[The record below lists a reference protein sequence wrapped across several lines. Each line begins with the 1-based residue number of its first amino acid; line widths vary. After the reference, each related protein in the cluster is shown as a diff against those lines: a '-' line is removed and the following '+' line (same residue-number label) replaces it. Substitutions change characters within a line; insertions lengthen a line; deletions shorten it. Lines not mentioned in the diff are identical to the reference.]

1 MIQPAPI
8 LNFLISLVIILS
20 SSLTNAYSPNT
31 ETLRPVL
38 DRFVSQN
45 LAEDITH
52 NAGLKALQQF
62 YASRNYQPAWTHTNL
77 QQSQLETVL
86 SFLATAEDEGLDSH
100 DYQLQRLNLL
110 ATNPLHSQYELEF
123 LTTLS
128 LLQFTHDLY
137 RGRFTA
143 NKIDPD
149 WHISQPQFDA
159 VSFLSKAIDSNDL
172 QHYLDN
178 LTPKIPSYRLL
189 KEALA
194 KYRNLVARQISWQ
207 HIPTIQ
213 LLRPGDSHP
222 VIPLIRTRIAQAYE
236 THGKIEYNLA
246 FSKENE
252 NSNRYDPS
260 LVNAIKAFQLQHGL
274 NADGIIGKNTL
285 SALNKAPLEKVKQ
298 LRINMERLR
307 WLPRNLGERYV
318 LVNIAGFQLAA
329 IEDDQ
334 YILDM
339 RIIVGRNYRSTPSF
353 NSRITHMIIN
363 PYWNVPASIA
373 RKDLL
378 PKQQKDP
385 DYFTHHNIKVYSS
398 YAYNPDPIDPDTI
411 DWQAIRGSFPY
422 ALRQDPGYQN
432 ALGTIKFMLPNRFSI
447 YLHDTPSKELFD
459 KDIRT
464 FSSGCIRLEKPLQL
478 AEFALRDRTSIETLK
493 EHISSGKTMQ
503 INLPEPL
510 PTYIVYLTAWVDS
523 QHNIHYSPD
532 TYGRDKRA
540 LNFSHW

>member
-1 MIQPAPI
+1 MSQPALL
-8 LNFLISLVIILS
+8 LNFLVGLTFILS
-20 SSLTNAYSPNT
+20 SSLTNAYSSNT
-31 ETLRPVL
+31 ETLRTEL
-38 DRFVSQN
+38 DKFVSQN
-45 LAEDITH
+45 SVGNVAR
-52 NAGLKALQQF
+52 NAGLTALQQF
-62 YASRNYQPAWTHTNL
+62 YAARNYQPAWTHTKS
-77 QQSQLETVL
+77 QQSRLETAL

-100 DYQLQRLNLL
+100 DYQIQRLSQL
-110 ATNPLHSQYELEF
+110 ATNPSYSQYELEF

-128 LLQFTHDLY
+128 LMQFSNDLY
-137 RGRFTA
+137 RGRFNA
-143 NKIDPD
+143 NEVDPD
-149 WHISQPQFDA
+149 WHIPQPHFDA
-159 VSFLSKAIDSNDL
+159 VSFISKAIDSDNL

-178 LTPKIPSYRLL
+178 LTPRIPGYQLL

-194 KYRNLVARQISWQ
+194 KYRDFAARQISWQ

-222 VIPLIRTRIAQAYE
+222 VIPLIRTRIAQAYD
-236 THGKIEYNLA
+236 THSKIEYNLA
-246 FSKENE
+246 SSEENE
-252 NSNRYDPS
+252 NSNRYDPG

-285 SALNKAPLEKVKQ
+285 SALNKTPLEKVKQ

-307 WLPRNLGERYV
+307 WLPRDLGNRYL

-329 IEDDQ
+329 IEDDH

-353 NSRITHMIIN
+353 HSHITHMIIN

-385 DYFTHHNIKVYSS
+385 DYFTNLNIKVYSS
-398 YAYNPDPIDPDTI
+398 YAYHSDPIDPDTI

-422 ALRQDPGYQN
+422 TLRQDPGYQN

-478 AEFALRDRTSIETLK
+478 AEFALYDRISVKALK
-493 EHISSGKTMQ
+493 EQISFGKTMQ
-503 INLPEPL
+503 INLPDPL
-510 PTYIVYLTAWVDS
+510 STYIVYLTAWVDR
-523 QHNIHYSPD
+523 QNNIHYSPD
-532 TYGRDKRA
+532 TYERDKHA
-540 LNFSHW
+540 LKLTHW